1 MNTITIKQWHIR
13 KAVSTDAQ
21 RICEMLLMLKTLYA
35 STPANSLQEFL
46 PLHLP
51 VVQQALV
58 SPQNLVLISCKP
70 DAELIGFISLTIRT
84 ALRVPSP
91 LGSIEEIFVCPEYR
105 RCGIGTAL
113 WKDASILLR
122 QQGVSRVEVISSLAH
137 PGQRQF
143 AKSIGME
150 WYSSVQVL
158 TV

>member
-1 MNTITIKQWHIR
+1 MNTTTIQQWHIR
-13 KAVSTDAQ
+13 KAVPADGR
-21 RICEMLLMLKTLYA
+21 RICEMLFMLKTLYA
-35 STPANSLQEFL
+35 STPANNPQEFL

-51 VVQQALV
+51 VVQQALEL
-58 SPQNLVLISCKP
+58 PQNLVLVAYKL
-70 DAELIGFISLTIRT
+70 DGELIGFISLTIRT
-84 ALRVPSP
+84 VLRIPSP
-91 LGSIEEIFVCPEYR
+91 LGSIEEIFVCSEYR
-105 RCGIGTAL
+105 KCGIGTAL
-113 WKDASILLR
+113 WKKAAVVLH

>member
-1 MNTITIKQWHIR
+1 MNTTTIKQWHIR

-21 RICEMLLMLKTLYA
+21 CICEMLFMLKTLYA

-51 VVQQALV
+51 VVRLALEL
-58 SPQNLVLISCKP
+58 PQNLVLVACKE
-70 DAELIGFISLTIRT
+70 DAELVGFISLTIRT
-84 ALRVPSP
+84 VLRVPSP

-105 RCGIGTAL
+105 KCGVGTML
-113 WKDASILLR
+113 WKEASILLH
-122 QQGVSRVEVISSLAH
+122 QQGVSQVEVISSLAH